1 MRVVIVQ
8 ILLSSWTDILRL
20 YLDNLLLAK
29 MQMTLYGLARTHQ
42 FLIRNVLRL
51 KELKA
56 NLVNKERG
64 ALSSPLDFDV
74 PVVVDGGAQ

>member
-1 MRVVIVQ
+1 
-8 ILLSSWTDILRL
+8 
-20 YLDNLLLAK
+20 
-29 MQMTLYGLARTHQ
+29 MTLYGLARTHQ